1 MNNSKSRLM
10 QRYVKNLPAGKL
22 CWIGLRPQRREPLLG
37 VNTATALADRG
48 LEGDHRCTKT
58 PGSGRQITVI
68 SSEFVAQIA
77 HYSGVAELDHAL
89 LRRNLLVSG
98 INLNALRHQQF
109 SIGGALFEATAP
121 CHPCSRMESV
131 LGPGGMAA
139 MLGHG
144 GFCAR
149 ILESGQI
156 TVGDTISL
164 YHPQAELALDV

>member
-1 MNNSKSRLM
+1 MNNNKSRLM
-10 QRYVKNLPAGKL
+10 QRYVKNVAPGKL
-22 CWIGLRPQRREPLLG
+22 CWIGLRPQRRAPLLS
-37 VNTATALADRG
+37 VNTTMALAGLG

-58 PGSGRQITVI
+58 PGSGRQVTVI
-68 SSEFVAQIA
+68 SREFVSQIA
-77 HYSGVAELDHAL
+77 YYSGVTELDHAL

-109 SIGGALFEATAP
+109 SIGGALFEATMP

-149 ILESGQI
+149 IIEAGPV
-156 TVGDTISL
+156 TVGDSIAL
-164 YHPQAELALDV
+164 YHPQTELVLDA